1 VKLARTELPGVL
13 LLEPAVA
20 GDARGSFMETY
31 RAERYRELG
40 LSDLSAQDNLSH
52 SRRGVLRGL
61 HLQNPHAQAKL
72 CQVLVG
78 EIYDVVVDLRR
89 GSPAFGRW
97 QGFRLSADQP
107 QQLYV
112 PEGVAHGFCVVS
124 EEALFYYKCSERY
137 EPSAELVLRWD
148 DPELAIDWP
157 VAEPLLSAR
166 DAAGALLRELPLARL
181 PVYSGSS

>member
-1 VKLARTELPGVL
+1 MKLARTELPGVL

-20 GDARGSFMETY
+20 NDARGSFMETY
-31 RAERYRELG
+31 RAERYSDLG
-40 LSDLSAQDNLSH
+40 LADLSVQENLSH

-78 EIYDVVVDLRR
+78 EVYDVVVDLRR
-89 GSPAFGRW
+89 GSPAFGHW
-97 QGFRLSADQP
+97 QGFRLAADEP

-112 PEGVAHGFCVVS
+112 PEGFAHGFCVVS
-124 EEALFYYKCSERY
+124 EEALFAYKCSDRY

-148 DPELAIDWP
+148 DPDLAIDWP
-157 VAEPLLSAR
+157 VTEPLLSSR
-166 DAAGALLRELPLARL
+166 DAGAARLHELPPERL

>member
-1 VKLARTELPGVL
+1 MKLARTELPGVV

-20 GDARGSFMETY
+20 SDTRGSFMETY
-31 RAERYRELG
+31 RAERYRVLG
-40 LSDLSAQDNLSH
+40 LADLGAQDNLSH

-72 CQVLVG
+72 CQVLIG
-78 EIYDVVVDLRR
+78 EVYDVVVDVRR

-97 QGFRLSADQP
+97 QGFQLSAERV

-112 PEGVAHGFCVVS
+112 PEGLAHGFCVIS
-124 EEALFYYKCSERY
+124 EEALFSYKCSDRY

-148 DPELAIDWP
+148 DPDLAIEWP
-157 VAEPLLSAR
+157 VAEPLLSPR
-166 DAAGALLRELPLARL
+166 DAAGALLRELPPERL